1 MTKTTQTQKFIA
13 RAGVALGAI
22 ALPMLAASPVMAQYY
37 SGNTAAYEKCERR
50 DNTTQVIGGLL
61 GGVAGGLLG
70 NELERGDRTFGTVV
84 GAGAGAA
91 VGARLGDRNCEKYN
105 TAAYRTP
112 QPYRTTTQY
121 PSSTTTYYPSATT
134 YSHSRPTT
142 TYARTYP
149 TTHHSRSYPTTPTY
163 SQPRYRHVTQ
173 QPTTYSRTYTP
184 TTTYSGSTYSQP
196 RHSTV
201 SRYSQPTYS
210 RGSSYHS
217 GYQTVPS
224 VSSTRHYSGSS
235 YTASPVTGVS
245 GLVRVTDPQTGAVFH
260 VSQSDYDRNYR

>member
-1 MTKTTQTQKFIA
+1 MTKTNHTQTFIA
-13 RAGVALGAI
+13 RAGVTLGAF

-37 SGNTAAYEKCERR
+37 STNTAAYDKCERR

-91 VGARLGDRNCEKYN
+91 IGARLGDRNCEKYN
-105 TAAYRTP
+105 TATYRTP
-112 QPYRTTTQY
+112 QPYRTTTSY
-121 PSSTTTYYPSATT
+121 PSSTTTYYPSTT
-134 YSHSRPTT
+134 THYAPSTRYTHSRPTT

-149 TTHHSRSYPTTPTY
+149 TTTY
-163 SQPRYRHVTQ
+163 SQPSYRHVTH
-173 QPTTYSRTYTP
+173 QPVTHRRAYTP
-184 TTTYSGSTYSQP
+184 SRAYTGSTYSQP
-196 RHSTV
+196 
-201 SRYSQPTYS
+201 TYS
-210 RGSSYHS
+210 SGTTYHS

-235 YTASPVTGVS
+235 YTASPVRGTS
-245 GLVRVTDPQTGAVFH
+245 GLVRVTDPRTGAVFH